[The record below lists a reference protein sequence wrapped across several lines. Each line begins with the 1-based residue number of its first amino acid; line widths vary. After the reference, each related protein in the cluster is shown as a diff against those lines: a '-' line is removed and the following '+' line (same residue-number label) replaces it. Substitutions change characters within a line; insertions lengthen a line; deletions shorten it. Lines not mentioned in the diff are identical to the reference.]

1 MCLFER
7 FCAEHISALITYLV
21 RSFVMC
27 LLVPCNICL
36 AMMS

>member
-7 FCAEHISALITYLV
+7 FCVEHIFVLITYLV

-27 LLVPCNICL
+27 LLVPYNICL
-36 AMMS
+36 AMM